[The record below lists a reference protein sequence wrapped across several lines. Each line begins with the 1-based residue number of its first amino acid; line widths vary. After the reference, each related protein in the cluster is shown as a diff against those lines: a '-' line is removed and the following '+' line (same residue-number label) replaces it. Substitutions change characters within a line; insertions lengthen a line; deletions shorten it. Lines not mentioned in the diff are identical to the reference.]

1 MSDVTPHAYP
11 QVVARFRSLTDWTSI
26 GFPVLALASVVTVLI
41 SEPVH
46 GWRLVPT
53 FAMLVPWVLM
63 AGGVRVPPGWF
74 IAAVIVPVAILSAHG
89 IQGSVF
95 VLLFT
100 IVWLGVAGV
109 PRWVP
114 VAVAAVAV
122 GLSAMAG
129 VVSHHGFDKGV
140 LYFPL
145 GAVLTLLCSEL
156 MRRERGLVRELGVA
170 REELSERA
178 AEHERTR
185 IAREIHDV
193 VGHSLTV
200 VQLHVIG
207 ARRQLALDP
216 ARADESLAKAEEI
229 GRDSLD
235 HLRQVVGLLRNGD
248 EGVSGASAP
257 MPRAADVPA
266 LVGSAAEAGL
276 DVSLDVDG
284 DLADVEPAVGLC
296 AYRVVQEALANAR
309 HHAPG
314 KPVSVRMTVQRCR
327 SLDVVVANPLEPT
340 VRGGDKGVV
349 RQGSG
354 VIGMKERAAACH
366 GDLSVGQRADS
377 WVVKLRLPL
386 AVSRS

>member
-1 MSDVTPHAYP
+1 M
-11 QVVARFRSLTDWTSI
+11 ARIRSFTDWTSI
-26 GFPVLALASVVTVLI
+26 GFPVLALASVIIVLI

-46 GWRLVPT
+46 GWWLLPIFV
-53 FAMLVPWVLM
+53 MLVPWVLM
-63 AGGVRVPPGWF
+63 AGGVRIPPGWF
-74 IAAVIVPVAILSAHG
+74 IAIVVVPVAILSAHG

-114 VAVAAVAV
+114 VVVAGVAV

-156 MRRERGLVRELGVA
+156 MRRERGLVRELGLA

-235 HLRQVVGLLRNGD
+235 HLRQVVGLLRDGD
-248 EGVSGASAP
+248 DGASGASAP
-257 MPRAADVPA
+257 MPTAVDVPR
-266 LVGSAAEAGL
+266 LVGSACDAGL

-284 DLADVEPAVGLC
+284 DLGDVEPAVGLC

-314 KPVSVRMTVQRCR
+314 KPVSVRMKVQRCR
-327 SLDVVVANPLEPT
+327 SLDILVANPLDPI
-340 VRGGDKGVV
+340 VRSGD

-366 GDLSVGQRADS
+366 GDLSVGPHGGS
-377 WVVKLRLPL
+377 WIVKLRLPL

>member
-1 MSDVTPHAYP
+1 M
-11 QVVARFRSLTDWTSI
+11 ARIRSLTDWSSV
-26 GFPVLALASVVTVLI
+26 GFPALAFISVITLLI
-41 SEPVH
+41 SEPVN
-46 GWRLVPT
+46 GWWLVP
-53 FAMLVPWVLM
+53 AMVPLLPWVLL
-63 AGGVRVPPGWF
+63 AGGMRIPPGW
-74 IAAVIVPVAILSAHG
+74 VILVVTVPVAILSVHG
-89 IQGSVF
+89 IQGGVF

-100 IVWLGVAGV
+100 IVWLGIAGV

-114 VAVAAVAV
+114 VAVSAIAI

-156 MRRERGLVRELGVA
+156 MRRERRLVSELGMA

-248 EGVSGASAP
+248 EGTSGASAP
-257 MPRAADVPA
+257 MPSAVDVPS
-266 LVGSAAEAGL
+266 LVGSACEAGL
-276 DVSLDVDG
+276 DVSLDVEG
-284 DLADVEPAVGLC
+284 NLAEVEPAVGLC

-314 KPVSVRMTVQRCR
+314 KPVSVRMSVQRCR
-327 SLDVVVANPLEPT
+327 SLDVLVANPLGPPP
-340 VRGGDKGVV
+340 RDGD
-349 RQGSG
+349 RPGSG

-366 GDLSVGQRADS
+366 GDLSVGPRSGS

-386 AVSRS
+386 AVGRS

>member
-1 MSDVTPHAYP
+1 M
-11 QVVARFRSLTDWTSI
+11 ARARSFTDWSSI
-26 GFPVLALASVVTVLI
+26 GFPVLAFVSVITLLI

-46 GWRLVPT
+46 GWLLVP
-53 FAMLVPWVLM
+53 AMVPLVPWALM
-63 AGGVRVPPGWF
+63 AGGVRIPPGWF
-74 IAAVIVPVAILSAHG
+74 ILVVTVPVVVLSVHG
-89 IQGSVF
+89 IQGGVF

-100 IVWLGVAGV
+100 IVWLGIAGV

-114 VAVAAVAV
+114 VAVALVTV
-122 GLSAMAG
+122 LLSGIAG
-129 VVSHHGFDKGV
+129 VVSNHGFDKGV

-156 MRRERGLVRELGVA
+156 MRRERRLVSELGMA
-170 REELSERA
+170 REELAERA
-178 AEHERTR
+178 AEHERAR

-216 ARADESLAKAEEI
+216 ARADASLAKAEEI

-235 HLRQVVGLLRNGD
+235 HLRQVVGLLRDGD
-248 EGVSGASAP
+248 DGGGVGSSAP
-257 MPRAADVPA
+257 MPTAIDVPT
-266 LVGSAAEAGL
+266 LVGSATEAGL
-276 DVSLDVDG
+276 DVSLDVAG
-284 DLADVEPAVGLC
+284 DLSDVEPAVGLC

-314 KPVSVRMTVQRCR
+314 QPVTVRMTVQRCR
-327 SLDVVVANPLEPT
+327 SLDVVVANPLEGAIPA
-340 VRGGDKGVV
+340 GG

-354 VIGMKERAAACH
+354 LIGMKERAAACH
-366 GDLSVGQRADS
+366 GDLSVGPRAGS
-377 WVVKLRLPL
+377 WIVKLRLPL
-386 AVSRS
+386 AVSRA

>member
-1 MSDVTPHAYP
+1 MT
-11 QVVARFRSLTDWTSI
+11 RLRSFTDWTSI
-26 GFPVLALASVVTVLI
+26 GFPVLALISVVIVLI

-46 GWRLVPT
+46 GWRLVPV
-53 FAMLVPWVLM
+53 FVLLVPWVLM
-63 AGGVRVPPGWF
+63 AGGARIPPGWF
-74 IAAVIVPVAILSAHG
+74 IAAIVVPVTILSAHG
-89 IQGSVF
+89 VQGSVF
-95 VLLFT
+95 VLLFA

-114 VAVAAVAV
+114 VVVAGVAV

-145 GAVLTLLCSEL
+145 GAALTLLCSEL

-235 HLRQVVGLLRNGD
+235 QLRQVVGLLRNGD
-248 EGVSGASAP
+248 DGASGASSP
-257 MPRAADVPA
+257 MPTAVDVQK
-266 LVGSAAEAGL
+266 LVVSASEAGL

-314 KPVSVRMTVQRCR
+314 KPVSVRVTVQRCR
-327 SLDVVVANPLEPT
+327 SLDVVVANPLVANVLP
-340 VRGGDKGVV
+340 GD

-366 GDLSVGQRADS
+366 GDLSVGPRSGS
-377 WVVKLRLPL
+377 WIVKLRLPL
-386 AVSRS
+386 AMRRS

>member
-1 MSDVTPHAYP
+1 M
-11 QVVARFRSLTDWTSI
+11 ARIRSFTDWTSI
-26 GFPVLALASVVTVLI
+26 GFPVLALASVIIVLI

-46 GWRLVPT
+46 GWWLLPT
-53 FAMLVPWVLM
+53 FVMLVPWVLM
-63 AGGVRVPPGWF
+63 AGGVRIPPGWF
-74 IAAVIVPVAILSAHG
+74 IAIVVVPVAILSAHG

-114 VAVAAVAV
+114 VVVAGVAV
-122 GLSAMAG
+122 GLSMMAG
-129 VVSHHGFDKGV
+129 LVSHHGFDKGV

-156 MRRERGLVRELGVA
+156 MRRERGLVRELGLA

-235 HLRQVVGLLRNGD
+235 HLRQVVGLLRDGD
-248 EGVSGASAP
+248 GGTSGTSSP
-257 MPRAADVPA
+257 MPTAVDVPT
-266 LVGSAAEAGL
+266 LVGSASDAGL
-276 DVSLDVDG
+276 DVSLAVDG

-314 KPVSVRMTVQRCR
+314 KPVSVRMKVQRCR
-327 SLDVVVANPLEPT
+327 SLDILVANPLDPIT
-340 VRGGDKGVV
+340 RSGD

-366 GDLSVGQRADS
+366 GDLSVGPQAGS
-377 WVVKLRLPL
+377 WIVKLRLPL